1 MLDLVLL
8 KMARNWAKALL
19 QPLPL
24 IGILKLPQ
32 YISDWL
38 EYSRKAGV
46 TPKIMDTQP
55 CLTDRTASTPFDPH
69 YFFQGAW
76 LSRKLAQ
83 RMPTQHVDVSSSV
96 MTIAALSGFV
106 DTVFVDYRPL
116 QVTIPG
122 LDCRVGDI
130 TKLPFEDGSVESLSC
145 LHVIEHIGL
154 GRYGDTINPDG
165 SRKGLKELSRVLA
178 KGGHLYI
185 SVPVGRERI
194 CFNAHRVFDPR
205 TIVSFMTFLDLSE
218 FSLVD
223 DRGLFRQN
231 QPIEEGAAQ
240 EYGCGL
246 FIFQKP
252 E

>member
-1 MLDLVLL
+1 MADGILL
-8 KMARNWAKALL
+8 KFARHWAKALL
-19 QPLPL
+19 QPIPL
-24 IGILKLPQ
+24 IGILKLSQ

-38 EYSRKAGV
+38 EYSRMAGI
-46 TPKIMDTQP
+46 TPKIKDSHP

-69 YFFQGAW
+69 YFYQGAW
-76 LSRKLAQ
+76 LARRLAQ
-83 RMPTQHVDVSSSV
+83 CRPAQHVDVSSSV

-106 DTVFVDYRPL
+106 DTIFVDFRAL
-116 QVTIPG
+116 HVTIPG
-122 LDCRVGDI
+122 LECREGDI
-130 TKLPFEDGSVESLSC
+130 TNLPFEDGSVVSLSC

-154 GRYGDTINPDG
+154 GRYGDTIDPDG
-165 SRKGLKELSRVLA
+165 SHKGLEELSRVVA
-178 KGGHLYI
+178 KGGYLYV

-205 TIVSFMTFLDLSE
+205 TIIASMAGLDLAE
-218 FSLVD
+218 FSLID
-223 DRGLFRQN
+223 DRGIFHQN
-231 QPIEEGAAQ
+231 QSIEVGAAQ